1 MQGSCRGQGRVAQSS
16 QGAVLRAEPEL
27 SHVWLE
33 WRGGRAHS
41 RASHRITTLA
51 FIARGPR
58 PVLILLLLF
67 TLEAFQNLSED
78 GKGLYL
84 TEMEVRYLPLPETG
98 HNPRLLLLP

>member
-1 MQGSCRGQGRVAQSS
+1 M
-16 QGAVLRAEPEL
+16 RAEPEL